1 MVTFCFQPILFSII
15 ANLIFVVAARNYPTN
30 MSSSFPLPP
39 NVCTLLQYHL
49 HLLFDTP
56 PLSSLPSVL
65 PCVRKL
71 LPLTTPLLS
80 SSSPLPSY
88 VLESSHL
95 QPLIQLPS
103 SRIVQQVPSYD
114 LEISLLQYLMVKLFL
129 LKILLLFVAI
139 IDICD

>member
-1 MVTFCFQPILFSII
+1 MVTYCFQLVLFSII

-30 MSSSFPLPP
+30 ISPSFPLPP
-39 NVCTLLQYHL
+39 NVCTLLRYHL
-49 HLLFDTP
+49 HLLFNTP

-65 PCVRKL
+65 PRVRKL
-71 LPLTTPLLS
+71 IPLTT
-80 SSSPLPSY
+80 PLPSY

-114 LEISLLQYLMVKLFL
+114 LEISLLLYLMVKLFL